1 MRERVLGPSFAS
13 LAAAARRC
21 LREAD
26 ASPPDAA
33 VIRTTPMCAA
43 ARCDPVFARCRDRTR
58 KRRNAPRGPATYES
72 VAKEQGA
79 AMNTGGLN
87 HPDEK

>member
-1 MRERVLGPSFAS
+1 VRERVLGPSFAS

-21 LREAD
+21 SREAD
-26 ASPPDAA
+26 ALPPDAA
-33 VIRTTPMCAA
+33 VIRTTPMGAP
-43 ARCDPVFARCRDRTR
+43 ARCEPVFSRCRDRTR
-58 KRRNAPRGPATYES
+58 NAGTHPEAPTYES

-79 AMNTGGLN
+79 AMNTGDLN

>member
-13 LAAAARRC
+13 LAAATRRC
-21 LREAD
+21 SREAD

-33 VIRTTPMCAA
+33 VIQTTPMCAA
-43 ARCDPVFARCRDRTR
+43 ARCDPVFARCRDQTR
-58 KRRNAPRGPATYES
+58 NTGTHPEAATYES
-72 VAKEQGA
+72 AAKEQGA